1 MGNLMSNIKKMNITS
16 IIFSIIF
23 IILGFFLLLK
33 PDGAIDFIAYV
44 LGVLLILWGVVLIIQ
59 FFTKKNEQENFIQIN
74 FVIGLLVFIL
84 GIVFLIKPKTIASI
98 IPLLLGIWMI
108 ISGVLK
114 LGYAIT
120 VNKQVKNIIPIL
132 LSLLIVGVG
141 LFLVFNPF
149 EGAEI
154 ITKAIGIII
163 IVYSILDIIECI
175 FIRQLVN
182 DIQTT
187 VETGIVEAQY
197 TEKEEEKK

>member
-1 MGNLMSNIKKMNITS
+1 MGNLVSNIKKMNLTS

-23 IILGFFLLLK
+23 IVLGFFLLLK

-44 LGVLLILWGVVLIIQ
+44 LGVLLIIWGVVLIIQ
-59 FFTKKNEQENFIQIN
+59 YFTKKNDQQGFIQTS

-132 LSLLIVGVG
+132 LSLLIIGVG

-163 IVYSILDIIECI
+163 IIYSILDIVECI
-175 FIRQLVN
+175 FIRQLVS
-182 DIQTT
+182 DIQTS
-187 VETGIVEAQY
+187 VETAIVDAEY
-197 TEKEEEKK
+197 KEKDEEK

>member
-44 LGVLLILWGVVLIIQ
+44 LGVLLIIWGVILIIQ
-59 FFTKKNEQENFIQIN
+59 FFTKKNQDQNFIQIG
-74 FVIGLLVFIL
+74 FVV
-84 GIVFLIKPKTIASI
+84 KPKTIASI

-114 LGYAIT
+114 LGYAIP

-132 LSLLIVGVG
+132 LSLLIIGVG

-163 IVYSILDIIECI
+163 IIYSILDIVECI
-175 FIRQLVN
+175 FIRQLVSN
-182 DIQTT
+182 I
-187 VETGIVEAQY
+187 ETSVSTAIVEAEY
-197 TEKEEEKK
+197 TEKEEKK

>member
-44 LGVLLILWGVVLIIQ
+44 LGVLLIIWGVILIIQ
-59 FFTKKNEQENFIQIN
+59 FFTKKNQDQNFIQIG
-74 FVIGLLVFIL
+74 FVVGLLVFIL

-114 LGYAIT
+114 LGYAIP

-132 LSLLIVGVG
+132 LSLLIIGVG

-163 IVYSILDIIECI
+163 IIYSILDIVECI
-175 FIRQLVN
+175 FIRQLVSN
-182 DIQTT
+182 I
-187 VETGIVEAQY
+187 ETSVSTAIVEAEY

>member
-1 MGNLMSNIKKMNITS
+1 
-16 IIFSIIF
+16 
-23 IILGFFLLLK
+23 
-33 PDGAIDFIAYV
+33 
-44 LGVLLILWGVVLIIQ
+44 
-59 FFTKKNEQENFIQIN
+59 
-74 FVIGLLVFIL
+74 
-84 GIVFLIKPKTIASI
+84 
-98 IPLLLGIWMI
+98 MI

-132 LSLLIVGVG
+132 LSLLIIGVG

-163 IVYSILDIIECI
+163 IIYSILDIVECI
-175 FIRQLVN
+175 FIRQLVS
-182 DIQTT
+182 DIQTSA
-187 VETGIVEAQY
+187 ETAIVEAEY

>member
-1 MGNLMSNIKKMNITS
+1 MGNLVSNIKKMNITS

-23 IILGFFLLLK
+23 IVLGFFLLLK

-44 LGVLLILWGVVLIIQ
+44 LGVLLIIWGVVLIIQ
-59 FFTKKNEQENFIQIN
+59 YFTKKNDQQGFIQTS

-132 LSLLIVGVG
+132 LSLLIIGVG

-163 IVYSILDIIECI
+163 IIYSILDIVECI
-175 FIRQLVN
+175 FIRQLVS

-187 VETGIVEAQY
+187 VETAIVDAEY
-197 TEKEEEKK
+197 KEKDEEK